1 MPKISEPTIREHRES
16 VRAALL
22 ASASG
27 IVATDG
33 VAAVNPG
40 SVTARAGLARSTFY
54 KYFATRDDVLAAL
67 AVQAMREWDA
77 DLRAVMAPVEPGLPR
92 LRALVAATMTMTAD
106 GRHDLAA
113 ALRDEPLNPS
123 HQEDLMAIHD
133 ALFAPVVDVLEEV
146 GVAQARRM
154 SYLVQGVLGSGVQ
167 LVMHGVDPD
176 EVTDDVFQMIAH
188 GLIR

>member
-77 DLRAVMAPVEPGLPR
+77 DLRAVMAPVEPGIPR